1 MEIFKDFQPDISLN
15 EVCRL
20 LGRGG
25 SKAASPRTV
34 RKVKRLIEET
44 TPILSPRVVSTEKSI
59 RESKQGTIVIEPDLS
74 FRSRKM
80 TKTLGSCKKAKV
92 FVATVGPEIEEEIQK
107 FTDENRMSEAS
118 ILDAIASVAIEN
130 TVDQFQ
136 KMVDEEL
143 SDKGLGTT
151 LRFSPGYC
159 DWPIQEQRKVF
170 QVVDGEK
177 IDVSL
182 TDTCL
187 MHPRK
192 SVSGVFGISH
202 DDGGKQRNLNPCTQC
217 GMRHCTA
224 RRKTDSKSK
233 EQN

>member
-1 MEIFKDFQPDISLN
+1 MEIFKEFQPDISVN

-25 SKAASPRTV
+25 GNAASPRTIK
-34 RKVKRLIEET
+34 KVKSLIVKT
-44 TPILSPRVVSTEKSI
+44 TPILSPRIVSTEKPI
-59 RESKQGTIVIEPDLS
+59 RESEQGTIVIEPDLS
-74 FRSRKM
+74 LRSKKM
-80 TKTLGSCKKAKV
+80 TKTLGPCKKAKV
-92 FVATVGPEIEEEIQK
+92 FVATVGSEVEKEIQK
-107 FTDENRMSEAS
+107 LTDDNRMSEAS

-136 KMVDEEL
+136 TMVDDEL
-143 SDKGLGTT
+143 SDEGKHTT

-192 SVSGVFGISH
+192 SVSGVFGIS
-202 DDGGKQRNLNPCTQC
+202 DDKDGKRRNLNPCSQC
-217 GMRHCTA
+217 GMKHCTA
-224 RRKTDSKSK
+224 RRKTDNKPK
-233 EQN
+233 DQN